1 MGKLNL
7 LKVNKLLKELDY
19 IESDFEYRNEIIKDA
34 DSEFINSINSFLEE
48 HPDLKEIYDK
58 NITDKI
64 NESIKKQQEDFDL
77 EDGDSE
83 EDSEED
89 SEDLSDEDLEDSEEE
104 IENKKNI
111 SQLKKLYREIVKL
124 THPDKIKNKKLN
136 DFYIK
141 ATEFYNDNNK
151 IGLYKICN
159 ELDIEF
165 EIDINDDKMIEIY
178 ISSLRGKIHFLE
190 STFTWKW
197 FNSQSEQEKNQIIL
211 NYIKLKLTN
220 N

>member
-159 ELDIEF
+159 ELDG
-165 EIDINDDKMIEIY
+165 
-178 ISSLRGKIHFLE
+178 L
-190 STFTWKW
+190 
-197 FNSQSEQEKNQIIL
+197 IL
-211 NYIKLKLTN
+211 NQNKRRIR
-220 N
+220 